1 MPENVIVAL
10 ISSISGI
17 RGTIGGKPGEGLSP
31 VDVVNFTSAYGT
43 WINKTEQNKIVTLGR
58 DARPSGLMVKN
69 LVSSTLTSMGI
80 SVIDL
85 DFATTP
91 TVEMAVTGSNA
102 GGGIII
108 TASHNPENWNALKLL
123 NSKGQF
129 LSPAEAAEIFSIAE
143 SGNFEYSQVNQL
155 GSISRSEEWLN
166 YHITKILELKLVSPE
181 KIKASAPRIIV
192 DVVNSVGSIAVPA
205 LLQRLGITEFKILN
219 GEMNGH
225 FTHNPEPLPENLGEL
240 SSEVVKGNFDL
251 GIAVDPDVDRLSFVC
266 EDGTFFGEEYT
277 LVSIADYWLSHY
289 PGNTVSNLSSSRALR
304 DITLKHGGKYS
315 AAAVGEIN
323 VVEEMLK
330 TNAVVGGEGNGGVII
345 PDLHYGR
352 DALAGIALFLSQM
365 AASGKKVSEI
375 RSQYPDYF
383 ISKNKILLDPSID
396 VDEVLSQFHI
406 LHKNEDINTLDGIK
420 VDFADYWIHLRRS
433 NTEPIIRIYSEAKSA
448 ETARNL
454 AATTIDQIEN
464 IIKAKV

>member
-1 MPENVIVAL
+1 M
-10 ISSISGI
+10 
-17 RGTIGGKPGEGLSP
+17 
-31 VDVVNFTSAYGT
+31 D
-43 WINKTEQNKIVTLGR
+43 
-58 DARPSGLMVKN
+58 
-69 LVSSTLTSMGI
+69 
-80 SVIDL
+80 
-85 DFATTP
+85 
-91 TVEMAVTGSNA
+91 
-102 GGGIII
+102 
-108 TASHNPENWNALKLL
+108 
-123 NSKGQF
+123 
-129 LSPAEAAEIFSIAE
+129 
-143 SGNFEYSQVNQL
+143 
-155 GSISRSEEWLN
+155 
-166 YHITKILELKLVSPE
+166 
-181 KIKASAPRIIV
+181 
-192 DVVNSVGSIAVPA
+192 
-205 LLQRLGITEFKILN
+205 
-219 GEMNGH
+219 GH
-225 FTHNPEPLPENLGEL
+225 FAHNPEPLPENLSEL
-240 SSEVVKGNFDL
+240 SSEVVKGNYDL

-304 DITLKHGGKYS
+304 DITLKYGGKYS

-365 AASGKKVSEI
+365 AATGKKVSEI

-448 ETARNL
+448 ETARKL
-454 AATTIDQIEN
+454 AATTINQIEN